1 MDAKIMNF
9 PEMMILFVHHFAF
22 RCGWAQDPP
31 PIIFIHVSYTFD
43 SQDVNDCNEERRRL
57 KKEEKDIKRNK
68 IAIKR
73 EQTKACF
80 QFAERERFIQK

>member
-1 MDAKIMNF
+1 MIENWKLSPPEKIDYEQKGGAHL
-9 PEMMILFVHHFAF
+9 PSHPRL
-22 RCGWAQDPP
+22 
-31 PIIFIHVSYTFD
+31 IFIHISYAFD
-43 SQDVNDCNEERRRL
+43 SQDVNGWIKKRRRL
-57 KKEEKDIKRNK
+57 KKEEKGGKRRK